1 MVEAYREHARRG
13 VGDSVNARAG
23 GVAQSGIRGERMID
37 CEFDRRRFLQW
48 TGAGMFAAVSAQLS
62 FESLASAAGTS
73 PLPANTPI
81 LVLVTL
87 YGGND
92 GLNTV
97 VPFTDPIYQSARSN
111 IALSSSQLLPFTNS
125 LAFNSSM
132 PSIKALYGQN
142 NVAIVQGVSYPSPSL
157 SHFSSMA
164 IWQSASLAGVSSG
177 WIGRWLDTQPH
188 SAFNAIGVG
197 SVLPP
202 ALVGEK
208 SVASMVDVGGIQLPW
223 APVASLLQRLGRPSS
238 SDVPLEAAAAT
249 SITDLFSTASLLGP
263 LVTKSPTGSLLGKQL
278 SVVSTLINAN
288 VPTRVWEVN
297 LSSFDTHSSEQGDQN
312 ALLAEVDSAIGAFMT
327 SISAGSRSN
336 DVTVMIY
343 SEFGRRVKSNGSDGT
358 DHGTSAP
365 VLLIGNSVKGGLY
378 GEQPPLNT
386 LDPNGNLEVTTDFRA
401 VYGGL
406 LHDVLATPVSDV
418 IPGWNTALSVH

>member
-1 MVEAYREHARRG
+1 MR
-13 VGDSVNARAG
+13 N
-23 GVAQSGIRGERMID
+23 

-48 TGAGMFAAVSAQLS
+48 TGAGIFAAMSSQLS
-62 FESLASAAGTS
+62 LETLASAATTS
-73 PLPANTPI
+73 PLAANTPI

-111 IALSSSQLLPFTNS
+111 IALTSSQLLPFTSS
-125 LAFNSSM
+125 LAFNASL
-132 PSIKALYGQN
+132 PSISALYGQN
-142 NVAIVQGVSYPSPSL
+142 KVAIVQGVSYPNPSL

-164 IWQSASLAGVSSG
+164 IWQSASLDGVSSG
-177 WIGRWLDTQPH
+177 WIGRWLDLQPH

-202 ALVGEK
+202 AFVGEK
-208 SVASMVDVGGIQLPW
+208 SVASMVDTSGIQLPW
-223 APVASLLQRLGRPSS
+223 GPVATLLPRLGASSS
-238 SDVPLEAAAAT
+238 SDAPLEAAAAT
-249 SITDLFSTASLLGP
+249 SITDLFSTATLLGP
-263 LVTKSPTGSLLGKQL
+263 LVPKSPTGSQLGQQL
-278 SVVSTLINAN
+278 SLVSTLINAG

-297 LSSFDTHSSEQGDQN
+297 LSSFDTHTGEQSDQN
-312 ALLAEVDSAIGAFMT
+312 ALLAEVDAAIGAFMT

-336 DVTVMIY
+336 DVTIMVY
-343 SEFGRRVKSNGSDGT
+343 SEFGRRVGSNASAGT

-365 VLLIGNSVKGGLY
+365 VLLIGNGVKGGLY
-378 GEQPPLNT
+378 GEPAPLDA
-386 LDPNGNLEVTTDFRA
+386 LDENGNLEVTTDFRA

-406 LHDVLATPVSDV
+406 LQDILATPVGDI
-418 IPGWNTALSVH
+418 IPSWGSALSVH

>member
-1 MVEAYREHARRG
+1 
-13 VGDSVNARAG
+13 
-23 GVAQSGIRGERMID
+23 MIN

-48 TGAGMFAAVSAQLS
+48 TGAGIFAAMSTELS
-62 FESLASAAGTS
+62 FESLASAAGDA

-97 VPFTDPIYQSARSN
+97 VPFTDPVYESARSN
-111 IALSSSQLLPFTNS
+111 IALSSSQLLPFTDS

-132 PSIKALYGQN
+132 PSISALYGQN
-142 NVAIVQGVSYPSPSL
+142 NVAIVQGVSYPNPSL

-164 IWQSASLAGVSSG
+164 IWQSASLTGVSSG
-177 WIGRWLDTQPH
+177 WIGRWLDKQPH
-188 SAFNAIGVG
+188 NAFNAIGVG

-202 ALVGEK
+202 AFVGEK
-208 SVASMVDVGGIQLPW
+208 SVASMVDVSGIQLPW
-223 APVASLLQRLGRPSS
+223 GPAAPLLPRLGRSSS
-238 SDVPLEAAAAT
+238 SDVALEAAAAT

-263 LVTKSPTGSLLGKQL
+263 LVPTSPTGSTLGQQL
-278 SVVSTLINAN
+278 SLLSTLINAN

-297 LSSFDTHSSEQGDQN
+297 LSSFDTHTGEQLDQN
-312 ALLAEVDSAIGAFMT
+312 ALLAEVDAAIGAFMT
-327 SISAGSRSN
+327 SIGAGSRAN

-343 SEFGRRVKSNGSDGT
+343 SEFGRRVGSNASDGT

-365 VLLIGNSVKGGLY
+365 VLLIGNQVKGGLY
-378 GEQPPLNT
+378 GEQPPLGA
-386 LDPNGNLEVTTDFRA
+386 LDLNGNLQVTTDFRS

-406 LHDVLATPVSDV
+406 LHDVLATSVSDI
-418 IPGWNTALSVH
+418 IPSWNTALSVH

>member
-1 MVEAYREHARRG
+1 
-13 VGDSVNARAG
+13 
-23 GVAQSGIRGERMID
+23 MIN

-48 TGAGMFAAVSAQLS
+48 TGAGIFAAMSTELS
-62 FESLASAAGTS
+62 FESLASAAGDA

-97 VPFTDPIYQSARSN
+97 VPFTDPVYESARSN
-111 IALSSSQLLPFTNS
+111 IALSSSQLLPFTDS

-132 PSIKALYGQN
+132 PSISALYGQN
-142 NVAIVQGVSYPSPSL
+142 NVAIVQGVSYPNPSL

-164 IWQSASLAGVSSG
+164 IWQSASLTGVSSG
-177 WIGRWLDTQPH
+177 WIGRWLDKQPH
-188 SAFNAIGVG
+188 NAFNAIGVG

-202 ALVGEK
+202 AFVGEK
-208 SVASMVDVGGIQLPW
+208 SVASMVDVSGIQLPW
-223 APVASLLQRLGRPSS
+223 GPAAPLLPRLGRSSS
-238 SDVPLEAAAAT
+238 SDVALEAAAAT

-263 LVTKSPTGSLLGKQL
+263 LVPTSPTGSTLGQQL
-278 SVVSTLINAN
+278 SLLSTLINAN

-297 LSSFDTHSSEQGDQN
+297 LSSFDTHTGEQLDQN
-312 ALLAEVDSAIGAFMT
+312 ALLAEVDAAIGAFIT
-327 SISAGSRSN
+327 SIGAGSRAN

-343 SEFGRRVKSNGSDGT
+343 SEFGRRVGSNASDGT

-365 VLLIGNSVKGGLY
+365 VLLIGNQVKGGLY
-378 GEQPPLNT
+378 GEQPPLGA
-386 LDPNGNLEVTTDFRA
+386 LDLNGNLQVTTDFRS

-406 LHDVLATPVSDV
+406 LHDVLATPVSDI
-418 IPGWNTALSVH
+418 IPSWNTALSVH

>member
-1 MVEAYREHARRG
+1 
-13 VGDSVNARAG
+13 
-23 GVAQSGIRGERMID
+23 MIN

-48 TGAGMFAAVSAQLS
+48 TGAGIFAAMSTELS
-62 FESLASAAGTS
+62 FESLASAAGDA

-97 VPFTDPIYQSARSN
+97 VPFTDPVYESARSN
-111 IALSSSQLLPFTNS
+111 IALSSSQLLPFTDS

-132 PSIKALYGQN
+132 PSISALYGQN
-142 NVAIVQGVSYPSPSL
+142 NVAIVQGVSYPNPSL

-164 IWQSASLAGVSSG
+164 IWQSASLTGVSSG
-177 WIGRWLDTQPH
+177 WIGRWLDKQPH
-188 SAFNAIGVG
+188 NAFNAIGVG

-202 ALVGEK
+202 AFVGEK
-208 SVASMVDVGGIQLPW
+208 SVASMVDVSGIQLPW
-223 APVASLLQRLGRPSS
+223 GPAAPLLPRLGRSSS
-238 SDVPLEAAAAT
+238 SDVSLEAAAAT

-263 LVTKSPTGSLLGKQL
+263 LVPTSSTGSTLGQQL
-278 SVVSTLINAN
+278 SLLSTLINAN

-297 LSSFDTHSSEQGDQN
+297 LSSFDTHTGEQLDQN
-312 ALLAEVDSAIGAFMT
+312 ALLAEVDAAIGVFMT
-327 SISAGSRSN
+327 SIGAGSRAN

-343 SEFGRRVKSNGSDGT
+343 SEFGRRVGSNASDGT

-365 VLLIGNSVKGGLY
+365 VLLIGNQVKGGLY
-378 GEQPPLNT
+378 GEQPPLGA
-386 LDPNGNLEVTTDFRA
+386 LDLNGNLQVTTDFRS

-406 LHDVLATPVSDV
+406 LHDVLATPVSDI
-418 IPGWNTALSVH
+418 IPSWNTALSVH

>member
-1 MVEAYREHARRG
+1 
-13 VGDSVNARAG
+13 
-23 GVAQSGIRGERMID
+23 MIT
-37 CEFDRRRFLQW
+37 CEFDRRKFLQW
-48 TGAGMFAAVSAQLS
+48 TGAGLFAAMSADLS
-62 FESLASAAGTS
+62 LESLASAATNS

-97 VPFTDPIYQSARSN
+97 VPFTDPVYESARSN
-111 IALSSSQLLPFTNS
+111 IALTSAQLLPFTDA

-132 PSIKALYGQN
+132 PSINTLYGQN
-142 NVAIVQGVSYPSPSL
+142 QVAIVQGVSYPNPSL

-164 IWQSASLAGVSSG
+164 IWQSASLTGLSSG
-177 WIGRWLDTQPH
+177 WIGRWLDKQPH
-188 SAFNAIGVG
+188 NPFNAIGVG
-197 SVLPP
+197 STLPP
-202 ALVGEK
+202 AFVGEK
-208 SVASMVDVGGIQLPW
+208 SVASMVDVSGIQLPW
-223 APVASLLQRLGRPSS
+223 GPVATLLPRLGNASS

-263 LVTKSPTGSLLGKQL
+263 LVPKSPTGSTLGQQL
-278 SVVSTLINAN
+278 ALVSTLINAN

-297 LSSFDTHSSEQGDQN
+297 LSSFDTHTGEQSDQN
-312 ALLAEVDSAIGAFMT
+312 ALLAEVDAAIGAFMT
-327 SISAGSRSN
+327 SISGGTRSN

-343 SEFGRRVKSNGSDGT
+343 SEFGRRVMSNASDGT

-365 VLLIGNSVKGGLY
+365 VLLIGNGVKGGLY
-378 GEQPPLNT
+378 GEQPPLDA

-406 LHDVLATPVSDV
+406 LQDVLATPVADI
-418 IPGWNTALSVH
+418 IPSWNSSLSVH

>member
-1 MVEAYREHARRG
+1 
-13 VGDSVNARAG
+13 
-23 GVAQSGIRGERMID
+23 MIN

-48 TGAGMFAAVSAQLS
+48 TGAGIFAAMSAQLS
-62 FESLASAAGTS
+62 LETLASAATSS

-97 VPFTDPIYQSARSN
+97 VPFTDPVYQSARSN
-111 IALSSSQLLPFTNS
+111 IALSSGQLLPFTSS

-132 PSIKALYGQN
+132 PSINALYAQDK
-142 NVAIVQGVSYPSPSL
+142 VAIVQGVSYPNPSL

-164 IWQSASLAGVSSG
+164 IWQSASLDGVSSG
-177 WIGRWLDTQPH
+177 WIGRWLDKQPH
-188 SAFNAIGVG
+188 NAFNAIGVG
-197 SVLPP
+197 STLPP
-202 ALVGEK
+202 AFVGEK
-208 SVASMVDVGGIQLPW
+208 SVASMVDTGGIQLPW
-223 APVASLLQRLGRPSS
+223 GPVATLLPRLGKASS
-238 SDVPLEAAAAT
+238 SDAALEAAAAT

-263 LVTKSPTGSLLGKQL
+263 LVPKSPTGSQLGQQL
-278 SVVSTLINAN
+278 SLVSTLINAN

-297 LSSFDTHSSEQGDQN
+297 LSSFDTHTGEQSDQN
-312 ALLAEVDSAIGAFMT
+312 TLLAEVDAAIGAFMT
-327 SISAGSRSN
+327 SISAGSRSS

-343 SEFGRRVKSNGSDGT
+343 SEFGRRVGSNASDGT

-365 VLLIGNSVKGGLY
+365 VLLIGNGVKGGLY
-378 GEQPPLNT
+378 GEPAPLDA
-386 LDPNGNLEVTTDFRA
+386 LDENGNLEVTTDFRS

-406 LHDVLATPVSDV
+406 LHDVLETPVSDI
-418 IPGWNTALSVH
+418 IPSWNSALSVH